1 MHACSPLA
9 EQFGGNYTAVCGRK
23 QFGGNYI
30 PPHAYS
36 GNPLRFASALS
47 VQATLHEEGGESAAP
62 TKDSFVESDHSTEH
76 AGDAE
81 PQTMH
86 DESIK
91 PADDLGTS
99 LYSTPT
105 KRARLQS
112 GDEAVAFALLTCIY
126 IYI

>member
-1 MHACSPLA
+1 MQPCMH
-9 EQFGGNYTAVCGRK
+9 E
-23 QFGGNYI
+23 
-30 PPHAYS
+30 HAYS

-47 VQATLHEEGGESAAP
+47 AQATL
-62 TKDSFVESDHSTEH
+62 
-76 AGDAE
+76 
-81 PQTMH
+81 H

-126 IYI
+126 IGSRRGNNRNVACACAMITCMCLVHL